1 MKTTAAST
9 RTLLWGAIVALASSA
24 APHPVAAETTLL
36 RCGTLIDGVSD
47 AGREDVAIRI
57 EDDRIAFSADRDDD
71 ERAGSAARFIEALS
85 GEASIM
91 ARCTGKTD
99 VHNLEPED
107 LRAITPTTARAVA
120 IPLAGTTAPPED

>member
-1 MKTTAAST
+1 MNREEDIDLLYFGGARSGTDAAKLIALGCRAAVLGVSM
-9 RTLLWGAIVALASSA
+9 ALA
-24 APHPVAAETTLL
+24 V
-36 RCGTLIDGVSD
+36 GG
-47 AGREDVAIRI
+47 RI
-57 EDDRIAFSADRDDD
+57 EGGEIAFSADRDDD

-107 LRAITPTTARAVA
+107 LRAITLATARALAV
-120 IPLAGTTAPPED
+120 PLAGTNAPPED